1 MLTTESDPVATP
13 KLNNIF
19 ACSDANKIAHSNGSC
34 SAALPPDVSTQVNNI
49 IACNAQG
56 KFFNGTTCAAPSG
69 TGGTPVPDMTQCGDW
84 PQGNKG
90 VPTYCPAGRVMVGVT
105 SYDIET
111 GPKKWDARFIC
122 CALKMQ

>member
-1 MLTTESDPVATP
+1 MRLSSITH
-13 KLNNIF
+13 L
-19 ACSDANKIAHSNGSC
+19 
-34 SAALPPDVSTQVNNI
+34 
-49 IACNAQG
+49 NAQG
-56 KFFNGTTCAAPSG
+56 KLFNGTTCVNPAGA

-105 SYDIET
+105 SYGIET